1 MVDPASARDF
11 YINQLNFKP
20 IANDPMSMHMPGESG
35 QEIEILPATAGTHAR
50 ITLGTMEEMTKA
62 VQVFGDVLAKKS
74 TAAA

>member
-1 MVDPASARDF
+1 MLVDDGS
-11 YINQLNFKP
+11 L
-20 IANDPMSMHMPGESG
+20 H
-35 QEIEILPATAGTHAR
+35 HAR